1 MIVLTATTDNLQAV
15 LAGSVTTNQPQCVT
29 SWRDITTTD
38 FTPGRTVI
46 NTNNTTDV
54 NIVAAPAASTQRV
67 VDLINIYNRDTVA
80 ATITV
85 KFDANGTEYI
95 LWKGSLAAGESVQY
109 VEGLGWQ
116 RLSDTGKPQVDNGSV
131 VSLAST
137 TEVLTGTDT
146 AKAVTPDALAAIW
159 EKGSDIAS
167 SGTISIGEGGFFHVT
182 GTTTITDIDPAT
194 DKAGRPF
201 WLVFDGILTLTHHGT
216 TLILPGAA
224 NIVTAAG
231 DAACFVSEGSD
242 AVRCVAFRR
251 ASGVPLG
258 RTVVTSASA
267 TVTPAITDSGKQYRL
282 THGTPTFDVSAVSG
296 PVVGETV
303 FYVTAT
309 ADVLVFADPKT
320 VEWVRWDGAVMS
332 AQSGV
337 TALMYASQLIEVRYT
352 ATDTWTLSG
361 IGNGA

>member
-67 VDLINIYNRDTVA
+67 VDLINIYNKDTVA

-95 LWKGSLAAGESVQY
+95 LWKGSLAAGEAVHY
-109 VEGLGWQ
+109 VEGKGWQ

-167 SGTISIGEGGFFHVT
+167 AGTISIGEGGFFHVT

-194 DKAGRPF
+194 DKAGRHF

-224 NIVTAAG
+224 DIVTAAG

-251 ASGVPLG
+251 ASGAVG
-258 RTVVTSASA
+258 VVVLDSGA
-267 TVTPAITDSGKQYRL
+267 TVAPTPADSGKTYRCS
-282 THGTPTFDVSAVSG
+282 HATPTFAPTGSFTAGMSFRVTFEAADGVIDTSAFSGSVRGILADGTYVSG
-296 PVVGETV
+296 GTSNAYRGHLYYME
-303 FYVTAT
+303 F
-309 ADVLVFADPKT
+309 
-320 VEWVRWDGAVMS
+320 
-332 AQSGV
+332 
-337 TALMYASQLIEVRYT
+337 
-352 ATDTWTLSG
+352 TDTDRIVVTGPL
-361 IGNGA
+361 AP